1 MTDRGI
7 RGGCVCLI
15 GLALCCVASY
25 GLGRVRGRED
35 ATAAFE
41 ALLVDD
47 PSGTAAIRSAVL
59 FERAAAEARRGK
71 TRTCGT
77 ASRGGRVDTEGCNG
91 SGLAPLGDGIKG
103 VRRCLGCD
111 RCRGRR
117 EPQLAVPQD
126 APAPRSSAVFYVEV
140 ISPSGAGWIR
150 LDHPFPDPDSATAW
164 ANRLLRHGVFY
175 RLRSVESR
183 SAGTA
188 YSPRLP
194 DPESGR

>member
-1 MTDRGI
+1 M
-7 RGGCVCLI
+7 
-15 GLALCCVASY
+15 
-25 GLGRVRGRED
+25 D
-35 ATAAFE
+35 A
-41 ALLVDD
+41 
-47 PSGTAAIRSAVL
+47 
-59 FERAAAEARRGK
+59 
-71 TRTCGT
+71 
-77 ASRGGRVDTEGCNG
+77 EGCNG
-91 SGLAPLGDGIKG
+91 SGLVPREDGLKG

-117 EPQLAVPQD
+117 ESQLEVPQG
-126 APAPRSSAVFYVEV
+126 APAPSASAVFYVEV
-140 ISPSGAGWIR
+140 ISSSGTGWIR

-194 DPESGR
+194 SPEPGC